1 MSNDFAARIDEL
13 RTQIRYHSHLYYVL
27 DAPEVSDADYDRL
40 FRDLE
45 QLERE
50 HPDLVTPDSP
60 TQRVG
65 APASDLFA
73 SVQHRQRMFSLDN
86 VESID
91 ELEAWEARMTRQLED
106 GRPGFVCELKID
118 GLAVSLTYERGLL
131 VRGATRGDGV
141 SGEDITPN
149 VRAIDAIPLR
159 LMGDAAEFMEV
170 RGEVYMPL
178 PAFEDLNKRQASQ
191 GDRLFTNPRN
201 AAAGSVRQKD
211 PGVTASRSL
220 SIWVYQLGLVEGG
233 PAFHRH
239 WETLEYLRELGL
251 RVNPASRAVQDLAG
265 VEAYVAQAEID
276 RHGYSYQ
283 TDGVVVKLDSLSGQ
297 GRLGYTAKAPR
308 WAVAYKFP
316 PEEQTTTL
324 RAIEINIGRTGA
336 ATPFAVLEP
345 VFVGGANVGM
355 ATLHNEDEIH
365 RKDVRVGDTV
375 VVRRAGDVIP
385 EVVGP
390 VPGLR
395 TGTETVWHMPS
406 ECPFCGHPIVRPE
419 DGKVARCTGGL
430 ECPSR
435 LREWLAHF
443 ASRGGMDIDGMGYK
457 TIDLL
462 LKEKLIA
469 NPADIFF
476 LEADDLLA
484 FEGWGEVSVGNLLAA
499 IEAARHRPL
508 HRLLVALGI
517 RHVGGTVARLLSRS
531 CGDMD
536 RLLGTSAEDLAAIDW
551 IGPIIAE
558 SVREWATDPENLAL
572 IQRLREGG
580 VQLADTQTTAASALL
595 EGLSFVITGTL
606 SSLGR
611 NEAKAAIEDRGGKV
625 TSSVSRKTSAVIAG
639 ASPGSKLA
647 KAGELGVDVLDEPA
661 FLRLLEEGPQAA
673 GLE

>member
-13 RTQIRYHSHLYYVL
+13 RTQIRYHSHRYYVL
-27 DAPEVSDADYDRL
+27 DAPEVSDADYDRM
-40 FRDLE
+40 FRELE

-91 ELEAWEARMTRQLED
+91 ELEAWEVRMTRQLED
-106 GRPGFVCELKID
+106 ERPGFVCELKID

-159 LMGDAAEFMEV
+159 LLGEAPDFMEV

-178 PAFEDLNKRQASQ
+178 PAFEDLNQRQASR

-220 SIWVYQLGLVEGG
+220 SIWVYQLGLIEGG

-251 RVNPASRAVQDLAG
+251 RVNPASRAVPDLAG
-265 VEAYVAQAEID
+265 VEAYVAQAETD

-390 VPGLR
+390 VPSLR

-476 LEADDLLA
+476 LEPDDLLA

-536 RLLGTSAEDLAAIDW
+536 RLLGTSAEELAAIDG

-580 VQLADTQTTAASALL
+580 VQLADTQTTTASTLL

-647 KAGELGVDVLDEPA
+647 KAGELGVDVLDESA